1 MDELVSKARELIGR
15 FKGDNYRF
23 GLGAIARVGEMGARV
38 GREFLLV
45 RGHSADRS
53 GMVGRL
59 KSAFERAG
67 LTIRAE
73 CAGARPNSPIEDVL
87 RVRDEILSVRPQAVV
102 GLGGGS
108 LLDALKG
115 SITLACLGGSCDDY
129 YGAGKVGEALNR
141 TGKKLLPMLA
151 VQTASASA
159 AHLTKYANITN
170 LATMQKKLFID
181 EALVPPVAV
190 FDYRATVSMSE
201 EFTKVGAF
209 DGLCHILE
217 VYFGTPADHPKFA
230 EVSALAPV
238 GLELIIGSLPGAVKQ
253 PGCEECR
260 EHIGLG
266 TDLGGY
272 AIMLGSTNGPHLNS
286 FSLVDVMDHGQATA
300 LLAPYYTCFFAPAI
314 RERLL
319 VVGDVYQ
326 RYGYVAE
333 SVDLARLDGRELGL
347 TVGRGMAA
355 LAESVGFPTT
365 LNQVKGFRD
374 EHVARMLSA
383 AKDPSLASKLQAMP
397 IPMKAEEVDRYMG
410 SILQAARTGDFASI
424 VPHERFR

>member
-1 MDELVSKARELIGR
+1 MEELVAKARELIGQ
-15 FKGDNYRF
+15 FKGDDYRF
-23 GLGAIARVGEMGARV
+23 GLGAIARVGEMGARI

-45 RGHSADRS
+45 LGQSAEKS
-53 GMVGRL
+53 GMAKRL
-59 KSAFERAG
+59 RSAFERTG
-67 LTIRAE
+67 LGIRAE
-73 CAGARPNSPIEDVL
+73 CPGARPNSPVEDVL
-87 RVRDEILSVRPQAVV
+87 RVRDEILSLRPEAVV

-115 SITLACLGGSCDDY
+115 SITLAALGGSCEDY
-129 YGAGKVGEALNR
+129 YGAGKVREAL
-141 TGKKLLPMLA
+141 GKGGRKLLPMLA

-170 LATMQKKLFID
+170 MATMQKKLIID

-190 FDYRATVSMSE
+190 FDYRATLSMSE
-201 EFTKVGAF
+201 TFTKVGAF

-217 VYFGTPADHPKFA
+217 VYFGTPEGHPQLGRVA
-230 EVSALAPV
+230 ELAPV
-238 GLELIIGSLPGAVKQ
+238 GLELLIGSLPGAVKQ
-253 PGCEECR
+253 PACEQCR
-260 EHIGLG
+260 ECIGLG

-300 LLAPYYTCFFAPAI
+300 LLAPYYTCFFGPAI

-319 VVGDVYQ
+319 VVGGVYQ
-326 RYGYVAE
+326 RYGYIDE
-333 SVDLARLDGRELGL
+333 SMDLAGLDGRRLGV

-365 LNQVKGFRD
+365 LDQVKGFRD
-374 EHVARMLSA
+374 EHVRRMLAA

-397 IPMKAEEVDRYMG
+397 IPMRAEEVDRYMG
-410 SILQAARTGDFASI
+410 SILQAARTGDFGAI
-424 VPHERFR
+424 VLHEKFR